1 MKQSAESKTYAESLD
16 LERFVRVVRGL
27 PTVPK
32 SEIDKILADERAK
45 RSSKPIQQRRK

>member
-1 MKQSAESKTYAESLD
+1 MKQSDKAEPSVELLD

-32 SEIDKILADERAK
+32 SEIDKILADAK
-45 RSSKPIQQRRK
+45 VKYFRKPVPQSRK